1 MEKNYTAYT
10 DEGHW
15 DFYAAD
21 HMDAMRKALWFCF
34 RDGEMLRYVV
44 TPDLEY
50 LRICALRG
58 CHLRVIE

>member
-21 HMDAMRKALWFCF
+21 HMDAMRKALWFCH

-44 TPDLEY
+44 TPDIEV
-50 LRICALRG
+50 LRIC
-58 CHLRVIE
+58 VISHKDIRTLS